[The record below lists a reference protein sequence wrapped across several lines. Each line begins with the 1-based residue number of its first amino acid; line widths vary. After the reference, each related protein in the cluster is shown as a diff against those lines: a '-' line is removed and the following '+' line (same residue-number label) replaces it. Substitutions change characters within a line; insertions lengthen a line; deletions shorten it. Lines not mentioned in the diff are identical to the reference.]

1 MPPTRAGALAPPV
14 FLPRA
19 CLPDTMNLFDELKID
34 CHNHV
39 FDPRRF
45 PYSPTTPYRPSQQEI
60 GTAAQ
65 FTRVLDACGVRH
77 ALLVGPTSGYRT
89 DNRCMLDAI
98 AHGGGRFK
106 GVAVVE
112 NDIAPGA
119 LLALRDA
126 GVVGVAFNPAL
137 EGLGVFDDAGALFA
151 MLADHGLFA
160 QIQVAGDQLPHLLPL
175 IEATRARVLIDHCGR
190 PDVAHGVGQPA
201 FQALLRLA
209 ETGRVTVKL
218 SGMQKFSQLSHP
230 YQDAHAYLFA
240 LLDAFGPEQCVW
252 GSDWPFLRAPERMD
266 YAPLLALFGEL
277 VPDAAVRRRILWDT
291 PRRLFGFG
299 E

>member
-1 MPPTRAGALAPPV
+1 
-14 FLPRA
+14 
-19 CLPDTMNLFDELKID
+19 MNLFDEPKID

-39 FDPRRF
+39 FDPQRF
-45 PYSPTTPYRPSQQEI
+45 PYLPDTPYRPSQQEI

-65 FTRVLDACGVRH
+65 FARVLDACGVRH

-112 NDIAPGA
+112 HDIAPAA
-119 LLALRDA
+119 LRTLRDA

-137 EGLGVFDDAGALFA
+137 EGLGVLDDAGPLFA
-151 MLADHGLFA
+151 MLAEHDLFA

-175 IEATRARVLIDHCGR
+175 LDATRARILIDHCGR
-190 PDVAHGVGQPA
+190 PDAAQGVGQPA

-209 ETGRVTVKL
+209 QTGRATVKL
-218 SGMQKFSQLSHP
+218 SGLQKFSRQPHP
-230 YQDAHAYLFA
+230 YEDAHAYLFA
-240 LLDAFGPEQCVW
+240 LLDAFGPEHCVW

-277 VPDAAVRRRILWDT
+277 VPDPAVRRQILWDT
-291 PRRLFGFG
+291 PRRLFGFDA
-299 E
+299 